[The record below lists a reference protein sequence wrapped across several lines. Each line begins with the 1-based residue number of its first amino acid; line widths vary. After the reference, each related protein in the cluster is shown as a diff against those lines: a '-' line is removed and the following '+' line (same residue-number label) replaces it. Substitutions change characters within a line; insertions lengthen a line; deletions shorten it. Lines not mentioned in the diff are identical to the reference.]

1 MNSTKIGSLI
11 LELKHDYMSVT
22 GEKTCDISKMISVLK
37 ENGRY
42 RLFAESMAEL
52 FSLIECTYKDNY
64 VLLRYTDFTTVYNAM
79 TPEKYWS
86 YCDGI
91 YRECRSLVLDIENEK
106 TILHGYDKFFNV
118 GELQETSIDIVR
130 WKVANARVF
139 EVTDKLD
146 GSMLLATMTDSG
158 DIVTATSHS
167 LNADTSWHLELG
179 NSMLYTDE
187 NIIHMMR
194 DYKGYTFVFE
204 MISEFDPHVVKYDKS
219 ENGLYL
225 IGIRT
230 SRGVMMYYRNILEIA
245 NEYNVRSTVR
255 FDMSLDDI
263 LNSRDSKHSDEAE
276 GFVVRVDDDFYKIKY
291 TEYVMMHKI
300 LGSIIS
306 SNAVID
312 AIARDVFDDFC
323 SRVPDSYKAR
333 VYQIA
338 DTVYTC
344 ENELIKYAHIMART
358 ICAEHDNIA
367 DRMRAVNSIPK
378 MLQSCVRNAIVGR
391 SVSLFA
397 KNYRPKLNYIEDVLS
412 LIKQQNIN

>member
-1 MNSTKIGSLI
+1 MDRTRIGRLI
-11 LELKHDYMSVT
+11 LELKHDYMGVT
-22 GEKTCDISKMISVLK
+22 GETTCDISKMISVLK
-37 ENGRY
+37 ETGRY
-42 RLFAESMAEL
+42 RQFAEAMEEL

-64 VLLRYTDFTTVYNAM
+64 VLLRYTDFTTLYNTM

-130 WKVANARVF
+130 YKVSKAKVF

-146 GSMLLATMTDSG
+146 GSMLLATMTDEG

-194 DYKGYTFVFE
+194 DYRGFTFVFE
-204 MISEFDPHVVKYDKS
+204 MISEFDPHVVKYDAS
-219 ENGLYL
+219 QNGLYL
-225 IGIRT
+225 IGVRT
-230 SRGVMMYYRNILEIA
+230 SNGTMLTYKTVLEIA
-245 NEYNVRSTVR
+245 KKYHVRSTVR
-255 FDMSLDDI
+255 FDMSLDDVM
-263 LNSRDSKHSDEAE
+263 NSRDSKRSDEAE
-276 GFVVRVDDDFYKIKY
+276 GFVVRVDNDFYKIKY

-300 LGSIIS
+300 LGSIVS
-306 SNAVID
+306 PNAVID

-323 SRVPDSYKAR
+323 SRIPDNYKSR

-344 ENELIKYAHIMART
+344 ENELTKYAHIMADK

-367 DRMRAVNSIPK
+367 DRMRAVNGIPK
-378 MLQSCVRNAIVGR
+378 MLQGSVRNAIVGR
-391 SVSLFA
+391 PVSLFA
-397 KNYRPKLNYIEDVLS
+397 KNYRPKLNYIEDVLF